1 MKQWKKLLPA
11 LLSLALLVSCGPK
24 RPGTDTSVGDVSAPG
39 TAAPLYSPETACPG
53 WMAPTST
60 APMAQAMCAVLLGEG
75 REQVADLVQFL
86 PDHPVVPKF
95 DGRRR

>member
-39 TAAPLYSPETACPG
+39 TAAPFVFT
-53 WMAPTST
+53 
-60 APMAQAMCAVLLGEG
+60 
-75 REQVADLVQFL
+75 
-86 PDHPVVPKF
+86 
-95 DGRRR
+95 

>member
-39 TAAPLYSPETACPG
+39 TAAPFVFTRDSLPRLDGS
-53 WMAPTST
+53 TST
-60 APMAQAMCAVLLGEG
+60 APMAQAMCAVLLGRGGSRWPTWSSSPGPPSRTEI
-75 REQVADLVQFL
+75 
-86 PDHPVVPKF
+86 
-95 DGRRR
+95 